1 MQMLHVC
8 EQSLGR
14 LSVGNLKIVTAA
26 NTRRSYESES
36 MRTHNFSYSYSCAGF
51 HQLRN
56 QRIKAFNAADDQ
68 YLSFS
73 R

>member
-51 HQLRN
+51 HRSN
-56 QRIKAFNAADDQ
+56 QRIKAFNAADYQ